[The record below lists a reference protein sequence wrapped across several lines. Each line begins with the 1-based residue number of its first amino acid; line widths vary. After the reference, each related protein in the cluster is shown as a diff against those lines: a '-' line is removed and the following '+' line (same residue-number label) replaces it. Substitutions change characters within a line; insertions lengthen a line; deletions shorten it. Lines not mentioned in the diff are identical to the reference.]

1 MTYYTD
7 RFLDSHAYERVGE
20 FESISFDFVG
30 LACEVAEHVGG
41 KGDVFV
47 EAHREGFS
55 IIE

>member
-1 MTYYTD
+1 MAYYTNW
-7 RFLDSHAYERVGE
+7 FLDGHAYERVGK

-41 KGDVFV
+41 EGDVFV
-47 EAHREGFS
+47 EAYREGFS